1 MMEFNPLHPTHIL
14 RERGWKPEPNPF
26 MPKPIMAGHRYA
38 DKHIFIYAAQLWYDI
53 DAQTSMLSRSRRN
66 MKDENGEQLATS
78 ENTKERPLFYRWFD
92 MYLRNVESTL
102 QAYVMKPNGRARGN
116 ELKEWDEQDI
126 WLRMPDYWDDTRYEA
141 LAQAIHNYLV
151 AGAMYEYLKLTL
163 TSKDPLTVDK
173 KEEVD
178 NTELAIIDAANAT
191 KAGAMVHT
199 LKPFG

>member
-1 MMEFNPLHPTHIL
+1 MMEFNQLHPTHIL

-26 MPKPIMAGHRYA
+26 MPKPRRAGHRYD
-38 DKHIFIYAAQLWYDI
+38 DKHIFIYSAQLWYDI
-53 DAQTSMLSRSRRN
+53 DAKTSILSRSRRN

-102 QAYVMKPNGRARGN
+102 QAYVMKPKGRARGN

-178 NTELAIIDAANAT
+178 NAELAIIDAANAT
-191 KAGAMVHT
+191 KAGAMVKT

>member
-1 MMEFNPLHPTHIL
+1 MTEFNPLHPTHFI
-14 RERGWKPEPNPF
+14 REQGWKPEPNPF
-26 MPKPIMAGHRYA
+26 APRPPRPAHRFS

-53 DAQTSMLSRSRRN
+53 DAQTSILSRSRRS
-66 MKDENGEQLATS
+66 MKDENGEQIATS

-102 QAYVMKPNGRARGN
+102 QAYVMKPKGRARGN

-163 TSKDPLTVDK
+163 TSKDPLTADK
-173 KEEVD
+173 KDEVD
-178 NTELAIIDAANAT
+178 NAELAIIDAANAT
-191 KAGAMVHT
+191 KAGAMIHT

>member
-1 MMEFNPLHPTHIL
+1 MTEFNPLHPTHIL

-26 MPKPIMAGHRYA
+26 IPKPRRAGHRYD

-53 DAQTSMLSRSRRN
+53 DAQTSILSRSRRN

-92 MYLRNVESTL
+92 QYLRSAESTL
-102 QAYVMKPNGRARGN
+102 QAYVMKPKGRARGN

-141 LAQAIHNYLV
+141 LAQAIHQYLV

-178 NTELAIIDAANAT
+178 NAELAIIDAANAT
-191 KAGAMVHT
+191 KAGAMIHT

>member
-14 RERGWKPEPNPF
+14 RERGWKPDPNPF
-26 MPKPIMAGHRYA
+26 MPKPRRAGHRYA

-53 DAQTSMLSRSRRN
+53 DAQTSILSRSRRS
-66 MKDENGEQLATS
+66 MKDENGEQIATS

-92 MYLRNVESTL
+92 MYLRNVENNL
-102 QAYVMKPNGRARGN
+102 QAYVMKPKGRARGN

-141 LAQAIHNYLV
+141 LAQAIHNYVV

-178 NTELAIIDAANAT
+178 NAELAIIDAANAT
-191 KAGAMVHT
+191 KAGAMVRT

>member
-1 MMEFNPLHPTHIL
+1 MMEFNPLHPTHCI

-26 MPKPIMAGHRYA
+26 MPKPKRAAHRYA

-53 DAQTSMLSRSRRN
+53 DATTSMTSRARRN

-78 ENTKERPLFYRWFD
+78 ENDQERPLFYRWFD
-92 MYLRNVESTL
+92 KYLRNVENNL
-102 QAYVMKPNGRARGN
+102 QAYVMKPKGRARGN

-141 LAQAIHNYLV
+141 LAQAIHNYVV
-151 AGAMYEYLKLTL
+151 AGALYEYFALTL

-173 KEEVD
+173 KAEVD
-178 NTELAIIDAANAT
+178 DAELAIIDAANAT
-191 KAGAMVHT
+191 KAGAMVRT